1 MERRRFLCR
10 LTAAAAASTAVGLE
24 LGRGEHA
31 SAPPEGP
38 NVRGTRRVTYQVQGF
53 TCITCAVGLEVMLRG
68 VRGVAEAT
76 ASYAEHS
83 VAIAFDDHVTSEDA
97 LKQFIS
103 VCGFSV
109 AISATHPEV

>member
-10 LTAAAAASTAVGLE
+10 LTAAAAASLE
-24 LGRGEHA
+24 LGCGERA
-31 SAPPEGP
+31 AM
-38 NVRGTRRVTYQVQGF
+38 RGTRRVTYQVQGF

-68 VRGVAEAT
+68 LRGVAEAT
-76 ASYAEHS
+76 ASYVENS
-83 VAIAFDDHVTSEDA
+83 VAIAFDEQMTTEDA

-109 AISATHPEV
+109 ADTTAA

>member
-1 MERRRFLCR
+1 MKRRRFLCR

-24 LGRGEHA
+24 LGCGERA
-31 SAPPEGP
+31 AM
-38 NVRGTRRVTYQVQGF
+38 RGTRRVTYQVRGF

-68 VRGVAEAT
+68 LRGVAEAT
-76 ASYAEHS
+76 ASYVENS
-83 VAIAFDDHVTSEDA
+83 VAIAFDEQMTTEDA

-109 AISATHPEV
+109 ADTTAA